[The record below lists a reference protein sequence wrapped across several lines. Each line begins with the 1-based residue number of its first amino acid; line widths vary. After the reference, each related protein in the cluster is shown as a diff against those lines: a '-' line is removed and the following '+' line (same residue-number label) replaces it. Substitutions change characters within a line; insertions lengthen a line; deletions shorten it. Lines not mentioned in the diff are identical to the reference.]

1 MMRMR
6 KNVWANV
13 FLILIWTFYTATFSL
28 ERFIWGTIVIVLLQI
43 FYGKKMHKSYFSFKF
58 SFRILMCWIKYIGI
72 LVNEIWKANLQVAV
86 LVLKPKIELSSGYF
100 KYTPKLKTD
109 FARMVFANSV
119 TLTPGT
125 ISVDYDGDE
134 LIVHY
139 LTEINMEG
147 FENSYMERILL
158 EMEAL
163 KS

>member
-1 MMRMR
+1 MR

-28 ERFIWGTIVIVLLQI
+28 ERFIWGTIVIVLLQMI
-43 FYGKKMHKSYFSFKF
+43 YGKKMHKTYFGFEF
-58 SFRILMCWIKYIGI
+58 SFRIFLCWIKYIGI

-86 LVLKPKIELSSGYF
+86 LVLQPKIELNSGYF
-100 KYTPKLKTD
+100 KYTPQLKTD

-125 ISVDYDGDE
+125 ISVDYEGDE

-147 FENSYMERILL
+147 FENSHMERILL

>member
-1 MMRMR
+1 
-6 KNVWANV
+6 
-13 FLILIWTFYTATFSL
+13 
-28 ERFIWGTIVIVLLQI
+28 
-43 FYGKKMHKSYFSFKF
+43 MHKSYFSFEF

-86 LVLKPKIELSSGYF
+86 LVLQPKIELSSGYF